1 MTRKQRTK
9 KTTRAV
15 VPSRPP
21 EKRAKEKNTRA
32 LVPSRPRMSEA
43 ATSGNV
49 AVALTDSN
57 GCGRQWIPKKVC
69 AKITHNRDLVAH

>member
-1 MTRKQRTK
+1 MS
-9 KTTRAV
+9 
-15 VPSRPP
+15 VPGTLTLGVAPYKMLY
-21 EKRAKEKNTRA
+21 EKA
-32 LVPSRPRMSEA
+32 RMSGV